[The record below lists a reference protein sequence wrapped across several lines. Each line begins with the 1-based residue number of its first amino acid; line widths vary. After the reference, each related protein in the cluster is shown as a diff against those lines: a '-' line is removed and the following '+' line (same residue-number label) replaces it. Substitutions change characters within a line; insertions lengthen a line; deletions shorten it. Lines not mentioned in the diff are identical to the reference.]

1 MSTTPRS
8 HTSGGHTHAATT
20 PTAALREEHE
30 VILRALTVLE
40 HVGRDLAAGK
50 SVAKETIA
58 SLANFFRTFA
68 DRCHHAKEEAHLF
81 PAMAE
86 HGIPQEGGP
95 LGVMLQ
101 EHEEGRALVRTFAEG
116 EPATSVPAIRRF
128 VTLLRDH
135 IAKENEILFPMAEQV
150 IPEREQ
156 AAILNAFEGAELEVA
171 GPGVH
176 QQMIAELE
184 QLEAATAK

>member
-1 MSTTPRS
+1 MNTPRTS
-8 HTSGGHTHAATT
+8 HTSSGHTHAATT
-20 PTAALREEHE
+20 PTGVLREEHE

-40 HVGRDLAAGK
+40 RVGRDLAAGK
-50 SVAKETIA
+50 SVAQETIA

-86 HGIPQEGGP
+86 HGIPKEGGP
-95 LGVMLQ
+95 IGVMLQ
-101 EHEEGRALVRTFAEG
+101 EHEEGRALVRTFAQSES
-116 EPATSVPAIRRF
+116 ATAVAAIRRF
-128 VTLLRDH
+128 VILLRDH
-135 IAKENEILFPMAEQV
+135 IAKENEILFPMADQV

-156 AAILNAFEGAELEVA
+156 AAMMNKFELAEQEVA

-176 QQMIAELE
+176 QKLIVELE

>member
-1 MSTTPRS
+1 MNTPRTS
-8 HTSGGHTHAATT
+8 HTSSGHTHAATT
-20 PTAALREEHE
+20 PTGVLREEHE

-40 HVGRDLAAGK
+40 RVGRDLSQGK
-50 SVAKETIA
+50 TVPKETIA

-81 PAMAE
+81 PALVE
-86 HGIPQEGGP
+86 HGIPNEGGP
-95 LGVMLQ
+95 IGVMLQ

-116 EPATSVPAIRRF
+116 DSGTAVAAIRRF
-128 VTLLRDH
+128 VILLREH
-135 IAKENEILFPMAEQV
+135 IAKENEILFPMADQV

-156 AAILNAFEGAELEVA
+156 AAIFNAFEGAELEVA

-176 QQMIAELE
+176 QQLIADLE
-184 QLEAATAK
+184 QLEAATAQ